1 MPKTRGARQGRPRE
15 TSDRQLELIALELF
29 STGGYAHTT
38 VEQIAVAAGV
48 SQRTFFRYFES
59 KAAVLWRDFDTE
71 VAAIRDG
78 LAAVA
83 PDVPI
88 MAAIREA
95 VLAANR
101 YRADDVPELRTRM
114 RLIATEPELIAS
126 AAVHYDSWERAIGG
140 FVAHRLG
147 APADSLYPLAVG
159 RATLAVC
166 RAAYDDWSER
176 ADADLTAYLDTALRA
191 LAAGFADDVLHTQA

>member
-1 MPKTRGARQGRPRE
+1 
-15 TSDRQLELIALELF
+15 LELIALELF
-29 STGGYAHTT
+29 STKGFAHTT
-38 VEQIAVAAGV
+38 VEQIAYAAGV

-71 VAAIRDG
+71 VTAIRTR

-83 PDVPI
+83 PNVPI
-88 MAAIREA
+88 MAAIRQA

-101 YRADDVPELRTRM
+101 YRAADVPELRTRM
-114 RLIATEPELIAS
+114 RLIATEPDLVAS
-126 AAVHYDSWERAIGG
+126 AAVHYDSWERAIGD
-140 FVAHRLG
+140 FVAQRTG

-166 RAAYDDWSER
+166 RAAYDHWTER
-176 ADADLTAYLDTALRA
+176 ADADLTTYLDTALRA
-191 LAAGFADDVLHTQA
+191 LEVGFRDDLLTAPIRTEPT